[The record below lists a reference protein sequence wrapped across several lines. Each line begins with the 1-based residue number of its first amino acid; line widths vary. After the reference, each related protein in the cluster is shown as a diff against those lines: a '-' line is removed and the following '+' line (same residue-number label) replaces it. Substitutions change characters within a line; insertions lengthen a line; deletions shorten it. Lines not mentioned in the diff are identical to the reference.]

1 MKTLFNN
8 KYRVKSSRMKGWDY
22 SNSDAYFITIC
33 TKNRIHFFG
42 DINNGIMCL
51 NEIGGLV
58 YNDWLNIPNRNP
70 NIQLGEFIVMPN
82 HIHGLLILNNDV
94 ETFRET
100 SLRTNHS
107 MSKISPKPNSISRI
121 VRSYKSGIK
130 NHLNKQKTE
139 FAWQTRFHE
148 HIIRN
153 SQSFSRISNYI
164 RTNPNTWSTDKFY

>member
-1 MKTLFNN
+1 MANAHLQGLTTFVFNLNFMKTLFNN

-82 HIHGLLILNNDV
+82 HIHGLLIF
-94 ETFRET
+94 E
-100 SLRTNHS
+100 
-107 MSKISPKPNSISRI
+107 
-121 VRSYKSGIK
+121 
-130 NHLNKQKTE
+130 
-139 FAWQTRFHE
+139 
-148 HIIRN
+148 
-153 SQSFSRISNYI
+153 
-164 RTNPNTWSTDKFY
+164 